1 LNISQTMFAD
11 ENKSLGHVVVHFA
24 LFVIE
29 LQG

>member
-1 LNISQTMFAD
+1 MFAD